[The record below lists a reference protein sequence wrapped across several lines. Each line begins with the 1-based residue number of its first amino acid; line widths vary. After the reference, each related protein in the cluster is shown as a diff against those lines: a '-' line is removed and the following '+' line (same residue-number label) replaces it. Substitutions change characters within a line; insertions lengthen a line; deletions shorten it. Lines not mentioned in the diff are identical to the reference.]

1 GVPALNNPGFYQELL
16 LEPDGKVRPFWKPVL
31 PDPDH
36 ALITVRMDPG
46 ASLADVQAVV
56 DRVQHATGG
65 PASRV
70 VPTSAGQQVTAP
82 TTAGELAGTRF
93 TVTGTPAVAAE
104 LAAAVR
110 QSLAFAVSTV
120 PLVRQFALLMAMG
133 VAASFLASVLVG
145 LPVLSIVARRAGHP
159 RASTTTHARGTG
171 APSWERLALVG
182 QLPRPVVLPF
192 AVVGL
197 LGWAALPF
205 VHVETDPVR
214 LLPPGSGSIGQAEH
228 VRQATGP
235 VGELDL

>member
-70 VPTSAGQQVTAP
+70 VPTSAGQQGPAP

-110 QSLAFAVSTV
+110 QSLVY
-120 PLVRQFALLMAMG
+120 L
-133 VAASFLASVLVG
+133 
-145 LPVLSIVARRAGHP
+145 LPVAVLAMLAGSPPVLRVRHRLLAVP
-159 RASTTTHARGTG
+159 
-171 APSWERLALVG
+171 LALVSG
-182 QLPRPVVLPF
+182 LWTAGLGALAGLPLTPATMAVLPVVL
-192 AVVGL
+192 GL
-197 LGWAALPF
+197 T
-205 VHVETDPVR
+205 TDY
-214 LLPPGSGSIGQAEH
+214 
-228 VRQATGP
+228 
-235 VGELDL
+235 